1 MEAIHRLRLR
11 LARSSTDPVFLR
23 EFRVRMRGARGAL
36 LLLAYPGVVA
46 CIALLIIGISM
57 ANSPAVTAEAMGE
70 WSRRTLLG
78 ILITQC
84 CLIVAAVPGM
94 LGGAIAF
101 EREAQ
106 TLEQVAI
113 TPLSAR
119 DIVLGKYAAAM
130 VQVGYLIL
138 ATVPVA
144 GICFLMGGV
153 SWGVVAPG
161 VTVCVCGALGTGA
174 MAICCSTVFRS
185 SVSGII
191 LAYVLAMG
199 FNLLLP
205 FGELMIRQLATG
217 TGSDPL
223 SFPFVSW
230 LSLFGLLD
238 AGMSGTGYWLG
249 ADLWWMCASVCNLTF
264 AIAFLMLATMRL
276 RSLLRV

>member
-1 MEAIHRLRLR
+1 M
-11 LARSSTDPVFLR
+11 FLR

-70 WSRRTLLG
+70 WSRRALLG

-113 TPLSAR
+113 TPLRAR
-119 DIVLGKYAAAM
+119 DIVLGKYAAAWS
-130 VQVGYLIL
+130 VGYLIL
-138 ATVPVA
+138 AAVPVA

-153 SWGVVAPG
+153 SGRGGPRRDGVRG
-161 VTVCVCGALGTGA
+161 LGHERDGNA
-174 MAICCSTVFRS
+174 ARRCSGRRYPAS
-185 SVSGII
+185 SG
-191 LAYVLAMG
+191 YVLAMG

-205 FGELMIRQLATG
+205 FGELMIRQLAT
-217 TGSDPL
+217 DAAILVLPL
-223 SFPFVSW
+223 SR
-230 LSLFGLLD
+230 G
-238 AGMSGTGYWLG
+238 
-249 ADLWWMCASVCNLTF
+249 C
-264 AIAFLMLATMRL
+264 
-276 RSLLRV
+276 RSSACSTQV